1 MVNLVH
7 DLIYHS
13 ANRSPHAEALSY
25 QGQIKS
31 YEEIAYAIERCAQY
45 FLAAGLSHHE
55 RVAVYLEKRIETVV
69 ALFSAN
75 AAGGVFVP
83 INPLLKPDQVRY
95 IMADC
100 NVRIL
105 VTSAERFKLL
115 SDALPACHDLH

>member
-69 ALFSAN
+69 ARRRAD
-75 AAGGVFVP
+75 ATQMHIAP
-83 INPLLKPDQVRY
+83 EEPLQG
-95 IMADC
+95 
-100 NVRIL
+100 
-105 VTSAERFKLL
+105 
-115 SDALPACHDLH
+115 